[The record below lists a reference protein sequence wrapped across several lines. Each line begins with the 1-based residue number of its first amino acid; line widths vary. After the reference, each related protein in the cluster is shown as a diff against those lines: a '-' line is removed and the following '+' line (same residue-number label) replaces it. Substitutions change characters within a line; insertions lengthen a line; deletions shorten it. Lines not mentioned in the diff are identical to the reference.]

1 MRESDYQAKLI
12 KELRDFFPG
21 CVILKN
27 DTAYLQGIPDL
38 AVFYNHNWAMLEVKT
53 SENAHHRPNQDHWIE
68 VLDDMSFAAY
78 IYPDNEEEV
87 LDALQAAFG
96 ASR

>member
-1 MRESDYQAKLI
+1 MRESSYQSKLI
-12 KELRDFFPG
+12 KELRGFFPG

-27 DTAYLQGIPDL
+27 DTSYLQGVPDL

-53 SENAHHRPNQDHWIE
+53 SEDAAHQPNQDHWIQ